1 MTGVRRL
8 LFSFALAAGL
18 RAAGPDTWIPARW
31 EGGPL
36 EVARRARDK
45 APPDPAAR
53 ETIARWYDPST
64 LALLDGMPVNCLV
77 LTSSGGGDAK
87 TEEQQQPLVKEYTRK
102 AHERR
107 LAVLGS
113 VYPGSGPDT
122 VASSAADAGL
132 DGLVL
137 EGFAG
142 APGFAAQ
149 LTKELRSR
157 NSAAVVIPVE
167 SSLRP
172 AAKTALPVLAVEG
185 ASPGTGKLA
194 DGVTAS
200 ASGGL
205 WVDSNLWLVRSVRL
219 SAGTRPVW
227 LTHRVS
233 AGTPAPYLRSIA
245 DAAAMGARWMIA
257 LDDDLRRR
265 LRSGDVQAAAL
276 WRSMGDLVTFFGQH
290 AEWPALAPFGAVGIV
305 VDTAA
310 PNPAGSEEFQNLVAR
325 RRIVYRLID
334 RSRLDAPSLD
344 GLRAVLA
351 FDLAPPAEAERK
363 LLRDFAAQGGLVL
376 GGPAWGDPPKDQSY
390 AVRSVGEGEIAV
402 YKEDNPQSVAQDLN
416 DLLTTP
422 DFGVSFFNAPSVL
435 PCAGTDTAGD
445 RLVIQLVNY
454 ADAPAE
460 SLTVWAT
467 RRWKAAHLYL
477 PGSAPADLPLKRSG
491 GRTEIV
497 IPRLPV
503 YAALVLEQ

>member
-8 LFSFALAAGL
+8 LCSFALAAGL
-18 RAAGPDTWIPARW
+18 RAGGPEAWIPARW

-45 APPDPAAR
+45 APPDPRAR
-53 ETIARWYDPST
+53 ETIAGWYDPST

-77 LTSSGGGDAK
+77 LTLIGGGDAK
-87 TEEQQQPLVKEYTRK
+87 TAEQQQSLVREYARK
-102 AHERR
+102 AHERG

-113 VYPGSGPDT
+113 VYPGAGPDA
-122 VASSAADAGL
+122 VASAAADAGL

-137 EGFAG
+137 EGDFAG
-142 APGFAAQ
+142 IPGFAAHLAQ
-149 LTKELRSR
+149 ELRSR

-167 SSLRP
+167 SSLKP
-172 AAKTALPVLAVEG
+172 AAKAASPVLAVEG

-194 DGVTAS
+194 DSATAS

-205 WVDSNLWLVRSVRL
+205 WVDSNLWLVRSMRL
-219 SAGTRPVW
+219 NAGARPVW
-227 LTHRVS
+227 LTHRVN
-233 AGTPAPYLRSIA
+233 AGTPAPHLRSIA
-245 DAAAMGARWMIA
+245 DAAAAGARWMIA

-265 LRSGDVQAAAL
+265 LRSGDAQAAAQ

-290 AEWPALAPFGAVGIV
+290 AEWPALAPFGNIGII

-325 RRIVYRLID
+325 RRILYRLID

-376 GGPAWGDPPKDQSY
+376 GGPAWGDPPKDQPY

-402 YKEDNPQSVAQDLN
+402 YKEDDPQSVAQDLN

-435 PCAGTDTAGD
+435 PCAGTDTGGD
-445 RLVIQLVNY
+445 RLIIQLVNY
-454 ADAPAE
+454 ADAPADA
-460 SLTVWAT
+460 LTVWST
-467 RRWKAAHLYL
+467 RRWKAARLYL

-491 GRTEIV
+491 GRTEIA

-503 YAALVLEQ
+503 YGALVLE